1 MLEYRVGSARF
12 HSFDVDLDR
21 DILADARYSFG
32 RAAKHQSKIAT
43 LEWLGGDLPTRP
55 GLVAH
60 RSNQLYAQRD
70 RFRDAVHGEI
80 AHDVTALR
88 ASLFHATAFEGDLT
102 ILCDVEELRAAKMI
116 VAFFDSRIDA
126 AHVNPG
132 RDGGVLLMLAVEVD
146 AAGELRE
153 LAIGRA
159 EKLMDSKSDCRTCLI
174 ELVGFI
180 GGGALSE
187 RRENQSDAAKSNELY
202 VEFHFLRLLRAA
214 SVFKSGVRDN
224 GNFPNKLPSAKA
236 GSLFSFFASCTP
248 AMRAS
253 SVSKCETARRVGSF
267 SSR

>member
-43 LEWLGGDLPTRP
+43 LEWLGGDFPTRP

-102 ILCDVEELRAAKMI
+102 ILCDVEKLRAAKMI
-116 VAFFDSRIDA
+116 VALFDSRIDA
-126 AHVNPG
+126 AHLNPS
-132 RDGGVLLMLAVEVD
+132 RDGGVFRMLAVDVD

-153 LAIGRA
+153 LAICRA
-159 EKLMDSKSDCRTCLI
+159 EKLMDAKSDRGTCLV

-180 GGGALSE
+180 GDGALNA
-187 RRENQSDAAKSNELY
+187 RRENQSDAVKSNELH
-202 VEFHFLRLLRAA
+202 V
-214 SVFKSGVRDN
+214 
-224 GNFPNKLPSAKA
+224 
-236 GSLFSFFASCTP
+236 
-248 AMRAS
+248 
-253 SVSKCETARRVGSF
+253 
-267 SSR
+267 